1 MEFVEGTIEE
11 EKIFEG
17 VVFPKTLNPPKSN
30 EDVEYGS
37 TELTEMVKA
46 KREWLEELLRR
57 HSAILFR
64 GFRVDS
70 ADEFGRVVEAFGWEE
85 MEYWGVASRFKV
97 ADRVHTTNEA
107 PPDKFIT
114 FHHEMSLIKD
124 CPSKLFFFCSQPPP
138 VGGETSIVPSGVVV
152 EKMEE
157 RMPEF
162 VAKLMEKGCV
172 FGRSLP
178 KGNDIGVISGRSWKW
193 FLQTEDQDEAKQ
205 RAAEKLRSC
214 SINFNQDG
222 SADLVF
228 GPLNPIQELGGK
240 KVWFNT
246 ILGYTSNE
254 KDKKVTFGDGSALPS
269 EAIEAF
275 KQVLNENCVDV
286 KWQKG
291 DVLLL
296 DNFIVQHARRP
307 GKPPRT
313 VLVSICK

>member
-17 VVFPKTLNPPKSN
+17 VVFPKTLNPPKSS
-30 EDVEYGS
+30 EAVEYGS
-37 TELTEMVKA
+37 TEFTEMVKA

-97 ADRVHTTNEA
+97 TDRVHTTNEA
-107 PPDKFIT
+107 PPDKFIA
-114 FHHEMSLIKD
+114 FHHEMSLTED

-138 VGGETSIVPSGVVV
+138 VDCETSIVPSGVVV
-152 EKMEE
+152 EKREE

-178 KGNDIGVISGRSWKW
+178 KENDIGVISGRSWKW
-193 FLQTEDQDEAKQ
+193 FLQTENQAEAKQ

-228 GPLNPIQELGGK
+228 GPLNPIKELGGK
-240 KVWFNT
+240 RVWFNT
-246 ILGYTSNE
+246 ILGYKRNK
-254 KDKKVTFGDGSALPS
+254 KDKKVFFGDGSALPF
-269 EAIEAF
+269 EVLQAF
-275 KQVLNENCVDV
+275 KQASWEATTNCVSV
-286 KWQKG
+286 YMLG
-291 DVLLL
+291 LASSEEILLTL
-296 DNFIVQHARRP
+296 SLF
-307 GKPPRT
+307 
-313 VLVSICK
+313 